1 MDTKERAAAPQ
12 PRIFHGWWIVLTSLM
27 GAGVGMGI
35 GGVGVG
41 VFVAP
46 MTDDLGWSRAA
57 MGGVFIIR
65 AIVMATIGPLM
76 GPIVD
81 RRLGAL
87 ILYVGGGFIAGGS
100 IMLLSMASEIWH
112 FYVLFGLGWSLGQL
126 AFGGNVL
133 TGPIVAKWFIRKR
146 GRAMGIYTM
155 GIPIGSIIFVPLNAV
170 LVTTFGWQSAWVVL
184 GLATWALTIPI
195 ALMTMRRQPEDM
207 GLYPDGARS
216 AAEARAALEPSA
228 RQAQAAREGTYRM
241 DWTLTQALRTPTL
254 YLLMFSFLF
263 MGLAMGIF
271 TIHQVPAITDKG
283 FDLAVA
289 SIVSVTLSVCSF
301 IVKPTVGFLSER
313 FSPRFLCAAC
323 MSVGAIGVVTLGLA
337 ETMVFLFVFA
347 ACYGFGAGAT
357 PVFQNVIW
365 ADYFGRRYL
374 GSIRGMIAP
383 VAALGGGISPFFAG
397 WMFDTTGSYDSVMVT
412 MGLGAF
418 VAAALMLIARPPTF
432 RAPPAPVAVAR
443 DYGAVVRMTG
453 RAAVAASAPLNRMG
467 SRGQRSGC
475 WASAANSPP
484 KE

>member
-1 MDTKERAAAPQ
+1 MNVSERP
-12 PRIFHGWWIVLTSLM
+12 PTRRPGIFHGWWIVVTSMM

-35 GGVGVG
+35 GGVGLG
-41 VFVAP
+41 VFVEP
-46 MTDDLGWSRAA
+46 MTGDLGWSRAA

-65 AIVMATIGPLM
+65 AIVMAVLGPLM

-81 RRLGAL
+81 RKMGAPV
-87 ILYVGGGFIAGGS
+87 LYVGGGFIAGGS
-100 IMLLSMASEIWH
+100 IILLSMATEIWQ

-126 AFGGNVL
+126 AFAGNVL

-170 LVTTFGWQSAWVVL
+170 LVTTFGWQASWVIL
-184 GLATWALTIPI
+184 GVATWLLTIPI
-195 ALMTMRRQPEDM
+195 AALTMRRQPEDM
-207 GLYPDGARS
+207 GLFPDGALTADEAQLS
-216 AAEARAALEPSA
+216 GAAAGRPGVAAGQSP
-228 RQAQAAREGTYRM
+228 R
-241 DWTLTQALRTPTL
+241 DWTLTQALRTPAL
-254 YLLMFSFLF
+254 YLLMLSFLM

-313 FSPRFLCAAC
+313 FSPRHLCALC
-323 MSVGAIGVVTLGLA
+323 MTVGALGVVTLGLA

-383 VAALGGGISPFFAG
+383 VAALGGGVSPFIAG
-397 WMFDTTGSYDSVMVT
+397 WMFDSTGSYDSVLVT

-418 VAAALMLIARPPTF
+418 VAAGLMLVARPPRF
-432 RAPPAPVAVAR
+432 RAPAAP
-443 DYGAVVRMTG
+443 
-453 RAAVAASAPLNRMG
+453 
-467 SRGQRSGC
+467 
-475 WASAANSPP
+475 AANAA
-484 KE
+484 

>member
-1 MDTKERAAAPQ
+1 MNVSERLPTRR
-12 PRIFHGWWIVLTSLM
+12 PGIFHGWWIVVTSMM

-35 GGVGVG
+35 GGVGLG
-41 VFVAP
+41 VFVEP
-46 MTDDLGWSRAA
+46 MTGDLGWSRAA

-65 AIVMATIGPLM
+65 AIVMAVLGPLM

-81 RRLGAL
+81 RKMGAPV
-87 ILYVGGGFIAGGS
+87 LYVGGGFIAGGS
-100 IMLLSMASEIWH
+100 IILLSMATEIWH

-126 AFGGNVL
+126 AFAGNVL

-170 LVTTFGWQSAWVVL
+170 LVTTFGWQASWVIL
-184 GLATWALTIPI
+184 GVATWLLTIPI
-195 ALMTMRRQPEDM
+195 AALTMRRQPEDM
-207 GLYPDGARS
+207 GLFPDGALTADEAQLS
-216 AAEARAALEPSA
+216 GAAAGRPGVAAGQSP
-228 RQAQAAREGTYRM
+228 Q
-241 DWTLTQALRTPTL
+241 DWTLTQALRTPAL
-254 YLLMFSFLF
+254 YLLMLSFLM

-313 FSPRFLCAAC
+313 FSPRHLCALC
-323 MSVGAIGVVTLGLA
+323 MTVGAVGVVTLGLA

-383 VAALGGGISPFFAG
+383 VAALGGGVSPFIAG
-397 WMFDTTGSYDSVMVT
+397 WMFDSTGSYDSLLVT

-418 VAAALMLIARPPTF
+418 VAAGLMLVARPPRF
-432 RAPPAPVAVAR
+432 RAPATPEAPTAN
-443 DYGAVVRMTG
+443 
-453 RAAVAASAPLNRMG
+453 AA
-467 SRGQRSGC
+467 
-475 WASAANSPP
+475 
-484 KE
+484 

>member
-65 AIVMATIGPLM
+65 AIVMATLGPLM

-81 RRLGAL
+81 RRMGAL
-87 ILYVGGGFIAGGS
+87 VLYVGGGFIAGGS
-100 IMLLSMASEIWH
+100 IMLLAMASEIWH

-126 AFGGNVL
+126 AFAGNVL
-133 TGPIVAKWFIRKR
+133 TGPIVAKWFIRQR

-170 LVTTFGWQSAWVVL
+170 LVTTLGWQSAWVVL

-195 ALMTMRRQPEDM
+195 ALLTMRRQPEDM
-207 GLYPDGARS
+207 GLYPDGART
-216 AAEARAALEPSA
+216 ADEARAALEPSA
-228 RQAQAAREGTYRM
+228 RQSQAAREGTYRM

-313 FSPRFLCAAC
+313 FSPRFLCALC

-432 RAPPAPVAVAR
+432 RAPLPPPSPETTAQ
-443 DYGAVVRMTG
+443 
-453 RAAVAASAPLNRMG
+453 S
-467 SRGQRSGC
+467 SG
-475 WASAANSPP
+475 
-484 KE
+484 

>member
-1 MDTKERAAAPQ
+1 METTERAATRRPAL
-12 PRIFHGWWIVLTSLM
+12 FHGWWIVITSMM

-35 GGVGVG
+35 GGVGIG
-41 VFVAP
+41 VFVEP
-46 MTDDLGWSRAA
+46 MTGDLGWSRAA

-65 AIVMATIGPLM
+65 AVVMAVLGPLM

-81 RRLGAL
+81 RKLGAPV
-87 ILYVGGGFIAGGS
+87 LYVGGGFIAGGS
-100 IMLLSMASEIWH
+100 IMLLSMASEVWQ
-112 FYVLFGLGWSLGQL
+112 FYVLFGLGWSVGQL
-126 AFGGNVL
+126 AFAGNVL
-133 TGPIVAKWFIRKR
+133 TGPIVAKWFVRKR

-170 LVTTFGWQSAWVVL
+170 LVTTFGWQSSWVIL
-184 GLATWALTIPI
+184 GIATWLLTIPI
-195 ALMTMRRQPEDM
+195 AALTMRRQPEDM
-207 GLYPDGARS
+207 GLHPDGA
-216 AAEARAALEPSA
+216 PSA
-228 RQAQAAREGTYRM
+228 DVARSDGASASRQSGGGQSPI
-241 DWTLTQALRTPTL
+241 DWTLTQALRTPAL
-254 YLLMFSFLF
+254 YLLMFSFLM

-313 FSPRFLCAAC
+313 FSPRYLCTLC
-323 MSVGAIGVVTLGLA
+323 MAVGAVGVVTLGLA

-383 VAALGGGISPFFAG
+383 VAALGGGISPFIAG
-397 WMFDTTGSYDSVMVT
+397 WMFDTTGSYDSVLVT

-418 VAAALMLIARPPTF
+418 LAAGLMFIARPPRF
-432 RAPPAPVAVAR
+432 RAPASPAAP
-443 DYGAVVRMTG
+443 
-453 RAAVAASAPLNRMG
+453 AASG
-467 SRGQRSGC
+467 
-475 WASAANSPP
+475 
-484 KE
+484 